1 MSTTAATTSQIDVG
15 LRSYMLGVYNHM
27 TTALLL
33 TGFFAYATKILA
45 TTSGPD
51 GQMDLTPLGSL
62 LFNTPL
68 QWVVMLAPLG
78 MVFWLSARIQAMSA
92 NKARNMFY
100 LYGAMMGV
108 ALSSVLMVYTGASVA
123 RAFFI
128 TAGAFAG
135 LSLYGYTTKRSL
147 SAMGS
152 FMVIGLFGL
161 ILASIVNIFM
171 ASTQLEFVI
180 SIGGVLIF
188 AGLSLG
194 VSLISSIK
202 IGRLGVSISH
212 GLHFIPSFLF
222 SAYLKQYL
230 FFFSGVLT
238 NIGRSLVADFFD
250 SYYNCLYC
258 GSTLAD
264 NWGLKSGNQVFYKR
278 SLICHHALIV
288 VLWGK
293 LEAKTIDS

>member
-1 MSTTAATTSQIDVG
+1 
-15 LRSYMLGVYNHM
+15 
-27 TTALLL
+27 
-33 TGFFAYATKILA
+33 
-45 TTSGPD
+45 
-51 GQMDLTPLGSL
+51 
-62 LFNTPL
+62 
-68 QWVVMLAPLG
+68 

-92 NKARNMFY
+92 TKARNMFY

-188 AGLSLG
+188 AGLTAWDTQRIKSMYMAG
-194 VSLISSIK
+194 DSSDVATK
-202 IGRLGVSISH
+202 KSIF
-212 GLHFIPSFLF
+212 GALTLYLDFVNMFLF
-222 SAYLKQYL
+222 ILRL
-230 FFFSGVLT
+230 F
-238 NIGRSLVADFFD
+238 
-250 SYYNCLYC
+250 
-258 GSTLAD
+258 
-264 NWGLKSGNQVFYKR
+264 GNR
-278 SLICHHALIV
+278 
-288 VLWGK
+288 
-293 LEAKTIDS
+293 E

>member
-1 MSTTAATTSQIDVG
+1 MQNNRFMNTASATSSQIDVG
-15 LRSYMLGVYNHM
+15 LRAYMLGVYNHM

-33 TGFFAYATKILA
+33 TGFFAYATKMLA
-45 TTSGPD
+45 TTTGPD
-51 GQMDLTPLGSL
+51 GKIYLTQLGSL

-92 NKARNMFY
+92 GKARNMFY

-108 ALSSVLMVYTGASVA
+108 ALSSILIAYTGASVA

-161 ILASIVNIFM
+161 ILASIVNLFM
-171 ASTQLEFVI
+171 ASTQLEFMI
-180 SIGGVLIF
+180 SIAGVLIF
-188 AGLSLG
+188 AGLTAWDTQRIKSMYMAG
-194 VSLISSIK
+194 DNADVAAKKSIF
-202 IGRLGVSISH
+202 GALT
-212 GLHFIPSFLF
+212 LYLDFINMFLF
-222 SAYLKQYL
+222 ILRL
-230 FFFSGVLT
+230 F
-238 NIGRSLVADFFD
+238 
-250 SYYNCLYC
+250 
-258 GSTLAD
+258 
-264 NWGLKSGNQVFYKR
+264 GNR
-278 SLICHHALIV
+278 
-288 VLWGK
+288 
-293 LEAKTIDS
+293 E